1 MRGLKRFVFT
11 FFLAACAKAPTPR
24 CDAPPGPVV
33 DPVTVCE
40 HLAALGCGLRAS
52 ADSGTGNTCLDAYTS
67 VQASADPEEF
77 ARLTN
82 CYVAAPTCDAIAL
95 CSIGCV
101 APAVD
106 AGADAEPDAAA
117 DADTEADAAVDAA
130 TDADTASDASVDAQ
144 PDATPV
150 DDAGP

>member
-1 MRGLKRFVFT
+1 MFT

-67 VQASADPEEF
+67 VQASADPE
-77 ARLTN
+77 
-82 CYVAAPTCDAIAL
+82 
-95 CSIGCV
+95 
-101 APAVD
+101 D